1 MSVLSDYIGN
11 KFFDC
16 EQHVLICAFRYGPDS
31 VQDVLITKAKGGV
44 IAGLPSPW
52 SAESIPARCASAP
65 NGDAPEQMDFDP
77 HLQITRVISIDKV
90 ESVDMAWLPVSHLA
104 PDLSRTLAGMIEGS
118 HELKMRLTYPPR

>member
-52 SAESIPARCASAP
+52 SAESIAGRGASAP
-65 NGDAPEQMDFDP
+65 EGVEPMCFDASQ
-77 HLQITRVISIDKV
+77 QIIRVININKV
-90 ESVDMAWLPVSHLA
+90 ESVDMAWLPVSHLS
-104 PDLSRTLAGMIEGS
+104 PDLSRALAGLIEGS
-118 HELKMRLTYPPR
+118 HELKMRLTYPSR